1 MRKQVLQTEEAVT
14 MPQASPD
21 TVAAPLLAID
31 MVSKTFAGQRA
42 LAGVSL
48 AVRSGEI
55 HALVGQNGSGK
66 STLVK
71 ILAGYHLADP
81 GGSIKVA
88 GTELDASGSRR
99 LRGQIGFVHQDLAL
113 IPTLGAVDNIAIG
126 RGYVQDRLGSISWR
140 REASSCRRLL
150 AEMGHDIDVDR
161 PVGLLSPVERTCV
174 AIARALAELSG
185 DARVLVLDEPTASLP
200 KAEVVRLFAVVRTLA
215 ANGAGILYISH
226 HLDEVLDLASRVTVL
241 RDGQV
246 AHAGDVAGLTHDDL
260 VRYILGRSPAEL
272 AARQQSELGPPVLE
286 AAHVR
291 GGARATRFSLTVR
304 AGEIVGVAG
313 IDGSGREDVC
323 PLLAGAETPD
333 GGAISVAGRAVRL
346 GAPHDALGRGLA
358 YVPANRHRDGLV
370 MSHTVRENITLPALG
385 SLVNWAGL
393 RLSAERADAGRWARR
408 VQLNP
413 PGTEAPVDRLSG
425 GNQQKVVLAKAL
437 RTGPKV
443 LALDE
448 PTQAV
453 DVGAAAEIMQLVVD
467 SAARGCAVVL
477 ASLDAELLATY
488 CQRVLVLRRGRVA
501 TELRGADVTSE
512 RIAEECLRAEA
523 AAPGA
528 AR

>member
-1 MRKQVLQTEEAVT
+1 
-14 MPQASPD
+14 MPQASLS
-21 TVAAPLLAID
+21 TVRAPLLAID

-48 AVRSGEI
+48 AVQSGEI

-71 ILAGYHLADP
+71 ILAGYHQADS
-81 GGSIKVA
+81 GGSIMVA
-88 GTELDASGSRR
+88 GTELEGSRR
-99 LRGQIGFVHQDLAL
+99 LIGFVHQDLAL
-113 IPTLGAVDNIAIG
+113 IPTLGALDNIAIG
-126 RGYVQDRLGSISWR
+126 RGYVRDRFGSISWR
-140 REASSCRRLL
+140 HEASACRALL

-161 PVGLLSPVERTCV
+161 PVGLISPVERACV

-200 KAEVVRLFAVVRTLA
+200 KAEAVRLFMVIRRLA

-246 AHAGDVAGLTHDDL
+246 AHSGDVAGLSHDDL
-260 VRYILGRSPAEL
+260 VRQILGRSPAEI
-272 AARQQSELGPPVLE
+272 AAKQQAELGPLVLE
-286 AAHVR
+286 ASDVR
-291 GGARATRFSLTVR
+291 GGARATSFSLSVR

-313 IDGSGREDVC
+313 IAGSGREDVC
-323 PLLAGAETPD
+323 PLLAGAEPPVE
-333 GGAISVAGRAVRL
+333 GAITVAGRGLRP
-346 GAPHDALGRGLA
+346 GAPHDAVAHGLA

-385 SLVNWAGL
+385 PLVNWAGL
-393 RLSAERADAGRWARR
+393 RLSAERADASRWVGRVR
-408 VQLNP
+408 LSP

-467 SAARGCAVVL
+467 SAASGCAVVL

-488 CQRVLVLRRGRVA
+488 CHRVLVLRHGRVA
-501 TELRGADVTSE
+501 AELRGDDVTSQ
-512 RIAEECLRAEA
+512 RIAEECLRAEP
-523 AAPGA
+523 APGGA